1 MTFKFDVL
9 EEAIDTCPEL
19 SVGDAVI
26 PTTRSKIAP
35 GGYEYDTWTKLNI
48 GPRSITRGL
57 VVDVLI
63 DHRHKFAEH
72 EVEGDTAREIIT
84 KVEEVCRGIRG

>member
-9 EEAIDTCPEL
+9 EEAIDTCREL

-26 PTTRSKIAP
+26 PTMRSKIAP
-35 GGYEYDTWTKLNI
+35 GGYEYDTWTKLI
-48 GPRSITRGL
+48 VGPRSITRGV
-57 VVDVLI
+57 VVDVRI

-72 EVEGDTAREIIT
+72 EVEGDTAHEIIT